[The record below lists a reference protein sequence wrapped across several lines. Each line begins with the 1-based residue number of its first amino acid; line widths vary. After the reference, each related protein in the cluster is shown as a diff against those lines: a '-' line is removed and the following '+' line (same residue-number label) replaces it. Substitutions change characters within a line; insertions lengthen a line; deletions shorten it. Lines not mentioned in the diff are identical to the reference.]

1 MLAISAR
8 PFGYRPKQIPLT
20 NWNIV
25 RGDFVEVIAGRYK
38 KQQGKVLRVLRTK
51 NAVVVAGVNMKY
63 KVVDDEEMQRRRK
76 TI

>member
-1 MLAISAR
+1 
-8 PFGYRPKQIPLT
+8 
-20 NWNIV
+20 
-25 RGDFVEVIAGRYK
+25 
-38 KQQGKVLRVLRTK
+38 VLRVLRTK